1 VTLAGKIFSLLRRPA
16 GKWQGNRYASDMRGA
31 ISSLSQMKIA
41 ETASKYG
48 PGFPAGKLP
57 ERFLVG

>member
-1 VTLAGKIFSLLRRPA
+1 
-16 GKWQGNRYASDMRGA
+16 MCEA

-57 ERFLVG
+57 ERFVVGQVVLVFAFSSPPRKR